1 MGFNV
6 FVTRAIPEKGLI
18 RLADVCDTL
27 YVNPHD
33 RPLSRQEIM
42 DAVKGK
48 ERNGLLCILCDNIDA
63 EVIDALGRTIKGIA
77 NYAVGYNNIDINAAA
92 RRCIPVTNTPDVL
105 TDATADLGWA
115 LLFSIARRIVES
127 DRFTRA
133 GKFDGW
139 APMLHL
145 GTDITGATLGVIG
158 AGRIGTAFALK
169 SKGFGMRV
177 LYCGHSQN
185 ETLEREINARRADLE
200 TLLAESDFVSL
211 HVSLTE
217 ETHHLIGAKELAMMK
232 RTACLINSAR
242 GPVVDEAALLEALK
256 ARAIA
261 GAALDVYENEP
272 EITPGLSEMDN
283 VVMVAHIGSG
293 TVSTRDKMAEMAAA
307 DLIAMMKGERP
318 QHCVNPEVYE

>member
-1 MGFNV
+1 MK
-6 FVTRAIPEKGLI
+6 P
-18 RLADVCDTL
+18 LADVCDTL

-48 ERNGLLCILCDNIDA
+48 KRDGLLCILCDNIDA
-63 EVIDALGRTIKGIA
+63 EVIGALGRTIKGIA

-92 RRCIPVTNTPDVL
+92 RRCIPVTNTPGVL

-115 LLFSIARRIVES
+115 LLFSVARRIVES

-139 APMLHL
+139 GPMLHL
-145 GTDITGATLGVIG
+145 GADITGATLGVIG

-177 LYCGHSQN
+177 LYCSHSQN
-185 ETLEREINARRADLE
+185 ETLEREIKARRVDLE

-211 HVSLTE
+211 HVPLTE
-217 ETHHLIGAKELAMMK
+217 ETHHLIGAKELTMMK

-242 GPVVDEAALLEALK
+242 GPAVDEAALLEALK
-256 ARAIA
+256 AGTIA

-272 EITPGLSEMDN
+272 EITPGLSEMNN

>member
-6 FVTRAIPEKGLI
+6 FVTRAIPEKGLKT
-18 RLADVCDTL
+18 LADVCDTL

-48 ERNGLLCILCDNIDA
+48 KRDGLLCLLCDNIDA

-77 NYAVGYNNIDINAAA
+77 NYAVGYNNIDINTAA
-92 RRCIPVTNTPDVL
+92 RRGIPVTNTPGVL

-115 LLFSIARRIVES
+115 LLFSVARRIVES

-145 GTDITGATLGVIG
+145 GADITGATLGVIG

-177 LYCGHSQN
+177 LYCDRSQN
-185 ETLEREINARRADLE
+185 ETLEREINARRVDLE
-200 TLLAESDFVSL
+200 TLLTESDFVSL
-211 HVSLTE
+211 HVPLTE

-256 ARAIA
+256 AGTIA